1 MHTFIQKVEYKLTVN
16 YGLLKRPRILIINA
30 FKMVIFQQIVLNVS
44 HIKECV
50 QYINIF
56 YQLWNQTLN

>member
-1 MHTFIQKVEYKLTVN
+1 M
-16 YGLLKRPRILIINA
+16 GLLIRPRILLILYA
-30 FKMVIFQQIVLNVS
+30 FKMVIFQQIVQNVS
-44 HIKECV
+44 HIKECA